1 MGYRKQPFGYRMQL
15 GEIVIDEAEAL
26 LVQEI
31 FKRYAAGE
39 SLGKL
44 TEALHQQDVPYD
56 EGRIWNKNMV
66 ARILADQRYTGIEAY
81 PKIIEPDQLSSANKK
96 RAGKSCPP
104 RKTEVQRVLRRLCG
118 GSPPEWV
125 EREVTEL
132 LNTLMRN
139 PNRIRA
145 TAQSQPVDSKT
156 QKKLEEVLRQQPVDE
171 ECARTLVFQL
181 AMEQYAVIGNQEY
194 ETERLRRLF
203 AGFQCSPQPDAA
215 LLKSAVSA
223 VIVTAESVK
232 LRLKNGQIIERSDQQ
247 CKTMRQE

>member
-31 FKRYAAGE
+31 FNRYTAGE

-44 TEALHQQDVPYD
+44 TEALRQQDVPYD

-81 PKIIEPDQLSSANKK
+81 PKIIAPDQLSSTNKK
-96 RAGKSCPP
+96 RAEKSCPP

-125 EREVTEL
+125 EMEVAEL
-132 LNTLMRN
+132 LNTLMRY
-139 PNRIRA
+139 PSRICA
-145 TAQSQPVDSKT
+145 TAQPQPADSKT
-156 QKKLEEVLRQQPVDE
+156 QKKLEEALRQQPVDE
-171 ECARTLVFQL
+171 EYAQTLVFQL
-181 AMEQYAVIGNQEY
+181 AMEQYADIGNQKY
-194 ETERLRRLF
+194 ETERLRQLF
-203 AGFQCSPQPDAA
+203 AGFQCFPQPDAA

-223 VIVTAESVK
+223 VIVTAESVR
-232 LRLKNGQIIERSDQQ
+232 LRLKNGQIIERSDPQ

>member
-31 FKRYAAGE
+31 FKRYTAGE

-44 TEALHQQDVPYD
+44 TEALRQQDVPYD
-56 EGRIWNKNMV
+56 EDRIWNKNMV
-66 ARILADQRYTGIEAY
+66 ARILADQRYTGIEEY
-81 PKIIEPDQLSSANKK
+81 PKIIEPDQLSIANKK
-96 RAGKSCPP
+96 RAKMSCSS
-104 RKTEVQRVLRRLCG
+104 RKTEAQKVLRRLCG

-125 EREVTEL
+125 EREVAEL

-139 PNRIRA
+139 PGRICA
-145 TAQSQPVDSKT
+145 TAQPHTAGSKT
-156 QKKLEEVLRQQPVDE
+156 QKKLEEALRQQPVVE
-171 ECARTLVFQL
+171 ECAQTLVFQQ
-181 AMEQYAVIGNQEY
+181 AMEQYADIGNQEY

-203 AGFQCSPQPDAA
+203 AGFQCSPQLDAA
-215 LLKSAVSA
+215 LLKSAVSSA
-223 VIVTAESVK
+223 VVTAESVK

>member
-1 MGYRKQPFGYRMQL
+1 MLL
-15 GEIVIDEAEAL
+15 GEIVVDETEAK

-31 FKRYAAGE
+31 FNRYTAGE

-56 EGRIWNKNMV
+56 EGRLWNKNMV

-81 PKIIEPDQLSSANKK
+81 PKIIEPDQLSTANEK
-96 RAGKSCPP
+96 RAKMSCSS
-104 RKTEVQRVLRRLCG
+104 RKTEAQKVLRKLCG

-125 EREVTEL
+125 EREVAEL

-139 PNRIRA
+139 PGRICA
-145 TAQSQPVDSKT
+145 TAQPHTAGSKT
-156 QKKLEEVLRQQPVDE
+156 QKKLEEALRQQPVDE
-171 ECARTLVFQL
+171 ECAQTLVFQQ
-181 AMEQYAVIGNQEY
+181 AMEQYADIGNQEY

-203 AGFQCSPQPDAA
+203 AGFQCSPQLDAA
-215 LLKSAVSA
+215 LLKSAVSSA
-223 VIVTAESVK
+223 VVTAESVK